1 MHRLPFLCLLLLKR
15 YNMKNFDAWD
25 IALAA
30 CFAINVYGVFF
41 AAAGPSIISLVFA
54 IITGYFLWTR
64 LF

>member
-1 MHRLPFLCLLLLKR
+1 
-15 YNMKNFDAWD
+15 MKNFDAWD